1 VTGLKICILSRDRQ
15 LYTTKRLLWTV
26 KELGHD
32 PIFMDTLKLSL
43 MVQDSRFDVFYEE
56 ENVGQM
62 DVVLGRIGAS
72 ITDYGLAVVRHF
84 ELGGVPV
91 VNSSQSIAD
100 SRDKF
105 RSLQILTKH
114 GIRVPATTLTR
125 SAAMTMRSIE
135 LLGGTPIVLKMLQGT
150 QGIGVMLAETPTMA
164 ESILETFWGLGHDI
178 QIQSFIKEAKGRDI
192 RALVI
197 DGQVVAAM
205 RRESTT
211 GEFRSNIHRGGEG
224 KLHTLNPEFEELAIK
239 SAEVLGLKVAGIDML
254 ESNDGP
260 VVIEANSSPGFE
272 GLERATHKD
281 VARLILEFLVRFARG
296 G

>member
-1 VTGLKICILSRDRQ
+1 MNSVKIGILSRDRQ

-26 KELGHD
+26 KEIGHD

-43 MVQDSRFDVFYEE
+43 MVRDSKFEVFYDE
-56 ENVGQM
+56 ENLGQI

-72 ITDYGLAVVRHF
+72 ITDYGLAVIRHF
-84 ELGGVPV
+84 ELGGTPV

-105 RSLQILTKH
+105 RSLQVLTKH
-114 GIRVPATTLTR
+114 GIRVPATMLTR
-125 SAAMTMRSIE
+125 SPTMTMRSVD
-135 LLGGTPIVLKMLQGT
+135 LLGGMPIVLKMLQGT
-150 QGIGVMLAETPTMA
+150 QGIGVMLAENPSAA

-205 RRESTT
+205 KRESTT

-224 KLHTLNPEFEELAIK
+224 KLFILPHEFEELAIK
-239 SAEVLGLKVAGIDML
+239 TAEVLGLKIAGIDML
-254 ESNDGP
+254 ESHEGP

-281 VARLILEFLVRFARG
+281 VARMILEFLIRHARG
-296 G
+296 S

>member
-1 VTGLKICILSRDRQ
+1 LKIGILSRDRQ
-15 LYTTKRLLWTV
+15 LYTTKRLLWTT
-26 KELGHD
+26 KEMGHD

-43 MVQDSRFDVFYEE
+43 MVRDTKFEVFYDQ
-56 ENVGQM
+56 ENLGQI
-62 DVVLGRIGAS
+62 DVMLGRIGAS
-72 ITDYGLAVVRHF
+72 ITDYGLAVIRHF

-91 VNSSQSIAD
+91 VNSSSSIAD

-105 RSLQILTKH
+105 RSLQVLTKH
-114 GIRVPATTLTR
+114 GVRVPSTMLTR
-125 SAAMTMRSIE
+125 SPVMTIRAADM
-135 LLGGTPIVLKMLQGT
+135 LGGMPVVLKMLQGT
-150 QGIGVMLAETPTMA
+150 QGIGVMLAENPAAA

-178 QIQSFIKEAKGRDI
+178 QIQSFIKESKGRDI

-205 RRESTT
+205 KRESTT

-224 KLHTLNPEFEELAIK
+224 KLHIMSPEFEETAIK
-239 SAEVLGLKVAGIDML
+239 TAEVLGLKVSGIDML
-254 ESNDGP
+254 ESTDGP

-281 VARLILEFLVRFARG
+281 VARMIMEFLVRFARG

>member
-1 VTGLKICILSRDRQ
+1 VRGLKVGILSRDRQ
-15 LYTTKRLLWTV
+15 LYTTKRLLWTT

-32 PIFMDTLKLSL
+32 PIFMDTLKVSL
-43 MVQDSRFDVFYEE
+43 MVRDSKFEVYYDQENLGQIDVL
-56 ENVGQM
+56 
-62 DVVLGRIGAS
+62 LGRIGAS
-72 ITDYGLAVVRHF
+72 ITDYGLAVIRHF

-91 VNSSQSIAD
+91 VNSSSSIAD

-105 RSLQILTKH
+105 RSLQVLTKH
-114 GIRVPATTLTR
+114 GIKVPSTMLTR
-125 SAAMTMRSIE
+125 SPVMTMKAADM
-135 LLGGTPIVLKMLQGT
+135 LGGMPVVLKMLQGT
-150 QGIGVMLAETPTMA
+150 QGIGVMLADNPAAA

-178 QIQSFIKEAKGRDI
+178 QIQRFIKESKGRDI

-205 RRESTT
+205 KRESST

-224 KLHTLNPEFEELAIK
+224 HLHILTPEFEEMAIK
-239 SAEVLGLKVAGIDML
+239 TAEVLGLKVSGIDLL

-281 VARLILEFLVRFARG
+281 VARMILEFLVRYARG
-296 G
+296 T

>member
-1 VTGLKICILSRDRQ
+1 LKIGILSRDRQ

-26 KELGHD
+26 KEIGHD
-32 PIFMDTLKLSL
+32 PIFMDTLKISL
-43 MVQDSRFDVFYEE
+43 MVRDTKFEVYYEE
-56 ENVGQM
+56 ENLGQI

-72 ITDYGLAVVRHF
+72 ITDYGLAVIRHF
-84 ELGGVPV
+84 ELGGTPV

-105 RSLQILTKH
+105 RSLQVLTKH
-114 GIRVPATTLTR
+114 GIKVPATMLTR
-125 SAAMTMRSIE
+125 SPTMTMRSVD
-135 LLGGTPIVLKMLQGT
+135 LLGGMPIVLKMLQGT
-150 QGIGVMLAETPTMA
+150 QGIGVMLAENPAAA

-178 QIQSFIKEAKGRDI
+178 QIQSFIKEANGRDI

-205 RRESTT
+205 KRESTT

-224 KLHTLNPEFEELAIK
+224 KLHIMTPEFQETAIK
-239 SAEVLGLKVAGIDML
+239 TAEVLGLKVAGIDML
-254 ESNDGP
+254 ESNEGP

-281 VARLILEFLVRFARG
+281 VARMILEFLIRFARG
-296 G
+296 P

>member
-1 VTGLKICILSRDRQ
+1 MKIGILSRDRQ

-26 KELGHD
+26 REMGHD
-32 PIFMDTLKLSL
+32 PIYLDTLKLSL
-43 MVQDSRFDVFYEE
+43 MVRDSSFEVFYEE
-56 ENVGQM
+56 ENLGSV
-62 DVVLGRIGAS
+62 DVILGRIGAS

-84 ELGGVPV
+84 ELKGVPI

-114 GIRVPATTLTR
+114 GIRVPATVLTR
-125 SAAMTMRSIE
+125 SPVMTMRSLDI
-135 LLGGTPIVLKMLQGT
+135 LGGPPVVLKMLQGT
-150 QGIGVMLAETPTMA
+150 QGIGVMLAENPSAA

-178 QIQSFIKEAKGRDI
+178 QIQTFVKEAKGTDI
-192 RALVI
+192 RAFVI
-197 DGQVVAAM
+197 DGQVVASM
-205 RRESTT
+205 KRESTT

-224 KLHTLNPEFEELAIK
+224 RLAILNPEFVETAIK
-239 SAEVLGLKVAGIDML
+239 TAEVLGLKVAGIDML
-254 ESNDGP
+254 ESKEGP

-281 VARLILEFLVRFARG
+281 VARMILEFLTRYARG

>member
-1 VTGLKICILSRDRQ
+1 VNRVKIGILSRDRQ

-26 KELGHD
+26 KEIGHD
-32 PIFMDTLKLSL
+32 PIFLDTLKLSL
-43 MVQDSRFDVFYEE
+43 MVRDRSFEVYYEE
-56 ENVGQM
+56 ENLGQM

-72 ITDYGLAVVRHF
+72 ITDYGLAVIRHF
-84 ELGGVPV
+84 ELGGTPV

-105 RSLQILTKH
+105 RSLQVLTKH
-114 GIRVPATTLTR
+114 GIRVPATMLTR
-125 SAAMTMRSIE
+125 SPVMTMRSVD
-135 LLGGTPIVLKMLQGT
+135 LLGGMPIVLKMLQGT
-150 QGIGVMLAETPTMA
+150 QGIGVMLAENPSAA

-205 RRESTT
+205 TRESAT

-224 KLHTLNPEFEELAIK
+224 KLFILPPEFQETAIK
-239 SAEVLGLKVAGIDML
+239 TAEVLGLKVAGIDML
-254 ESNDGP
+254 ESDEGP

-296 G
+296 D

>member
-1 VTGLKICILSRDRQ
+1 MKIGILSRDRN

-26 KELGHD
+26 KEIGHD
-32 PIFMDTLKLSL
+32 PIFMDTLKLSI
-43 MVQDSRFDVFYEE
+43 MVRDSRFEVYYEE
-56 ENVGQM
+56 ENVGQI

-84 ELGGVPV
+84 ELGGTPV

-114 GIRVPATTLTR
+114 NIRVPSTMLTR
-125 SAAMTMRSIE
+125 SPVMTMRSIE
-135 LLGGTPIVLKMLQGT
+135 LLGGVPIVLKMLQGT
-150 QGIGVMLAETPTMA
+150 QGIGVMLAETPSMA

-178 QIQSFIKEAKGRDI
+178 QIQSYIKESKGRDI

-205 RRESTT
+205 KREAIT

-224 KLHTLNPEFEELAIK
+224 KLHILSPEYEELAIK
-239 SAEVLGLKVAGIDML
+239 TAEVLGLKVSGIDML
-254 ESNDGP
+254 ESHDGP
-260 VVIEANSSPGFE
+260 VVLEANSSPGFE

-281 VARLILEFLVRFARG
+281 VARMILEFLVRFAHG

>member
-1 VTGLKICILSRDRQ
+1 LKVGILSRDKQ
-15 LYTTKRLLWTV
+15 LYTTKRLLWTT

-43 MVQDSRFDVFYEE
+43 MVRDTKFEVYYDQENLGQIDVL
-56 ENVGQM
+56 
-62 DVVLGRIGAS
+62 LGRIGAS
-72 ITDYGLAVVRHF
+72 ITDYGLAVIRHF

-91 VNSSQSIAD
+91 VNSSSSIAD

-105 RSLQILTKH
+105 RSLQVLTKH
-114 GIRVPATTLTR
+114 GVKVPSTMLTR
-125 SAAMTMRSIE
+125 SPVMTMRAADM
-135 LLGGTPIVLKMLQGT
+135 LGGMPVVLKMLQGT
-150 QGIGVMLAETPTMA
+150 QGIGVMLADNPAAA

-178 QIQSFIKEAKGRDI
+178 QIQSFIKESKGRDI

-205 RRESTT
+205 KRESST

-224 KLHTLNPEFEELAIK
+224 RLHILTPEFEEIAIK
-239 SAEVLGLKVAGIDML
+239 TAEVLGLKVSGIDML

-281 VARLILEFLVRFARG
+281 VARMILEFLVRYARG
-296 G
+296 T